1 MLSRCFLQVFDD
13 LIVLVLMV
21 LEVLRKSRFIV
32 S

>member
-1 MLSRCFLQVFDD
+1 VLSRCFLQVFDD